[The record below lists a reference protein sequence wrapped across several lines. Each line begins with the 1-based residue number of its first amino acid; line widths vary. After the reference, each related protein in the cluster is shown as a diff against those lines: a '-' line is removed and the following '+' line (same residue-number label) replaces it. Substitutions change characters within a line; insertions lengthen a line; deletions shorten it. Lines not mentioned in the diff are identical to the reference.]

1 MNPVFEKFL
10 RFFGLV
16 IAFLL
21 GGTVVYIGYL
31 QFWSEL
37 GSALIILLLVLGG
50 VVSSIVCSAFHELGH
65 LVFGWLCGF
74 RFNSIRIGF
83 FTIFRRE
90 GKIRFSFQELPSS
103 LAGATEMLPKT
114 SEKLYS
120 RFLAVIC
127 GGLVFSF
134 LFLVGAAVSLILYKS
149 LPFAAYMFLCTSL
162 PFAFHIFYY
171 NVLPFNDDN
180 MDTDGGM
187 LRGLIKQETS
197 YLTSVNVLAIEGYL
211 YQGYTPSQISRELYF
226 GLPQLPEDD
235 LNFIILTD
243 YRFNYYLDCGDI
255 ANACKA
261 GDRLESLLEYV
272 PKFYKNEI
280 LTDILYCK
288 SCLQRDKQAAER
300 YYEQTSIYLK
310 GENSLRT
317 RRILAAY
324 ALYVQEDKMAAL
336 REVNEAERKAE
347 DYEIRGV
354 EKYERKLIAGIRA
367 GIIEQH
373 MTE

>member
-1 MNPVFEKFL
+1 MNPVFEKVL
-10 RFFGLV
+10 RFFGLIV
-16 IAFLL
+16 AFAL
-21 GGTVVYIGYL
+21 GGTVIYIGYL
-31 QFWSEL
+31 QYWSEL
-37 GSALIILLLVLGG
+37 GSALIIILLVLGG
-50 VVSSIVCSAFHELGH
+50 LVSGIVCNAFHEFGH

-83 FTIFRRE
+83 LTIFRRE
-90 GKIRFSFQELPSS
+90 GRIRLSFRELPSS
-103 LAGATEMLPKT
+103 IAGATEMLPKT
-114 SEKLYS
+114 SDRLYS
-120 RFLAVIC
+120 RFLAVIW
-127 GGLVFSF
+127 GGLIFSF
-134 LFLVGAAVSLILYKS
+134 LFLAGAAVSLILYRK
-149 LPFAAYMFLCTSL
+149 LPFAAYMFLCTAL
-162 PFAFHIFYY
+162 PFAFYIFYY

-211 YQGYTPSQISRELYF
+211 YQGYTPSRISRELYF

-243 YRFNYYLDCGDI
+243 YRLHYYLDCGDI
-255 ANACKA
+255 ENAGKA

-288 SCLQRDKQAAER
+288 SCLQRDKAAAEH
-300 YYEQTSIYLK
+300 YYEQTSMYLK

-324 ALYVQEDKMAAL
+324 MLYVKSDKMGAL

-347 DYEIRGV
+347 EYDISGV
-354 EKYERKLIAGIRA
+354 AKYERKLIAGIRA
-367 GIIEQH
+367 DIIEQH
-373 MTE
+373 RTE

>member
-1 MNPVFEKFL
+1 MNPALEKVL
-10 RFFGLV
+10 RIFG
-16 IAFLL
+16 IAAAIAL

-31 QFWSEL
+31 QYWSEL

-50 VVSSIVCSAFHELGH
+50 VVSSVACCVFHELGH
-65 LVFGWLCGF
+65 LVFGSLCKF
-74 RFNSIRIGF
+74 RFNSIRVGF
-83 FTIFRRE
+83 LTVFRRE
-90 GKIRFSFQELPSS
+90 GKIRVSFRELPSS
-103 LAGATEMLPKT
+103 LAGATEMLPKS

-134 LFLVGAAVSLILYKS
+134 LFLVGAAVSLVLYRS

-162 PFAFHIFYY
+162 PFAFHMFYY

-187 LRGLIKQETS
+187 LRGLIKKETS

-211 YQGYTPSQISRELYF
+211 YQGYTPSQIPRELYF

-243 YRFNYYLDCGDI
+243 YRLHYYLDCGDI
-255 ANACKA
+255 ENACRA

-288 SCLQRDKQAAER
+288 CCLQGDTAGAAR
-300 YYEQTSIYLK
+300 YYEQTSLYLR
-310 GENSLRT
+310 GENTLRT

-324 ALYVQEDKMAAL
+324 RLYAEGDKMAAL

-347 DYEIRGV
+347 NYEIKGV
-354 EKYERKLIAGIRA
+354 EKYERKLIADIRSR
-367 GIIEQH
+367 IIEQH
-373 MTE
+373 RTE